1 MPGVAHEIVAMPGFC
16 MFKALFSGDNPRPE
30 QSDIFWDKRGKV
42 DENDLAGSSFELVV
56 LGIWVMYWI

>member
-1 MPGVAHEIVAMPGFC
+1 MPGVAHEIVAMSGFC
-16 MFKALFSGDNPRPE
+16 MFKALFSVNNHRPE

-42 DENDLAGSSFELVV
+42 DENDLVGSSFELVV